1 MTKVDFYTGVENKLH
16 TVCHLSQKAMQ
27 NGLRVLVHTPDEN
40 TTDALSELLWTYP
53 ITAFMPHCRNND
65 VTAAGMP
72 IVISHIDESF
82 PHNEVLISLHSIC
95 LPFFNRF
102 NRVLEIVSQDA
113 EDARMGRIRF
123 CSYRDQGY
131 EIRHFDLRKV

>member
-16 TVCHLSQKAMQ
+16 TACHLSQKAMQ
-27 NGLRVLVHTPDEN
+27 NGLRVLVHTPDES

-53 ITAFMPHCRNND
+53 VTSFMPHCRNND
-65 VTAAGMP
+65 VAAAGMP

-131 EIRHFDLRKV
+131 EIRHFDLKKV